1 MTTQNIG
8 LFEALNAKMGYLN
21 QRQRVISQNVANA
34 DTPGYRPQ
42 DLTPVDFGTVL
53 KKVTKGGQKN
63 VSIEKTDNMHM
74 TGADDVQNP
83 KERKQRETYE
93 VAPVGNAVIMEE
105 QLINAGKN
113 MMDYNLM
120 TSLYQKNVG
129 MLKTAIGRGQ

>member
-8 LFEALNAKMGYLN
+8 LFDAMNAKMGYLN

-42 DLTPVDFGTVL
+42 DLTPVDFGRVL
-53 KKVTKGGQKN
+53 KKTLHERQEKVY
-63 VSIEKTDNMHM
+63 IEKTDIKHL
-74 TGADDVQNP
+74 TGAGDVDNP
-83 KERKQRETYE
+83 KERKSRETYE

-105 QLINAGKN
+105 QLIKAGKN

-120 TSLYQKNVG
+120 TSLYQKNIG
-129 MLKTAIGRGQ
+129 MLKTSIGRGQ